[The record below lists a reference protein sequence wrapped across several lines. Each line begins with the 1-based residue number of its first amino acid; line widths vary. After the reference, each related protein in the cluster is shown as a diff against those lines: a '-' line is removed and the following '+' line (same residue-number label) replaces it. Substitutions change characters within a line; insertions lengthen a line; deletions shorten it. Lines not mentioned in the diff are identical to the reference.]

1 MTVVASALV
10 RKLNRFLPLDAP
22 ELEALG
28 RIERG
33 SRRRVRAGTDLVHER
48 QTEHRAFILEEG
60 WAFAYKML
68 PDGGRQVIDFALP
81 GDFMGLRSVLLRTS
95 DHSFAAVTDIVV
107 IEISS
112 QQLIETFQRLPRLVA
127 AVLWA
132 ASRDEAMV
140 VEHLVSVGRR
150 DALERTAHL
159 LVELG
164 LRLELVG
171 LGTATSFD
179 CPINQYQLA
188 DALGLTAIHIN
199 RVLRKLR
206 ERHLVT
212 FRDRRVEVHDLEG
225 LRRLADYHAGYLDQN
240 GERDN

>member
-1 MTVVASALV
+1 MAVVASALV
-10 RKLNRFLPLDAP
+10 RKLTRFMPLDP
-22 ELEALG
+22 LELEALG
-28 RIERG
+28 RLERG
-33 SRRRVRAGTDLVHER
+33 RRTVRADTDLVHER
-48 QTEHRAFILEEG
+48 QTEHTAFILEEG

-68 PDGGRQVIDFALP
+68 QDGSRQVIDFALP

-107 IEISS
+107 AEISAR
-112 QQLIETFQRLPRLVA
+112 QMIETFQRLPRLGA

-164 LRLELVG
+164 LRLEFVG
-171 LGTATSFD
+171 LGKATSYA
-179 CPINQYQLA
+179 CPINQYYLA
-188 DALGLTAIHIN
+188 DALGLTAIHVN

-206 ERHLVT
+206 ERGLVT
-212 FRDRRVEVHDLEG
+212 VRDGRVEIHDLRG
-225 LRRLADYHAGYLDQN
+225 LRALADYHGGYLDQADA
-240 GERDN
+240 ERDS